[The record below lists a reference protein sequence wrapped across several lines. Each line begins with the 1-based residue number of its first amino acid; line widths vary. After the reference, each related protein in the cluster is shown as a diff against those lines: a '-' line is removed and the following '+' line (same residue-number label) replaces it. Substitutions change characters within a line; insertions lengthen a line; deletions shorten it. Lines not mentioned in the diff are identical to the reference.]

1 VSNPNGVAIADR
13 NDPGAKVSFGP
24 GGCLAGQCG

>member
-13 NDPGAKVSFGP
+13 NDPGAEISCGT
-24 GGCLAGQCG
+24 GGCLPGQYR